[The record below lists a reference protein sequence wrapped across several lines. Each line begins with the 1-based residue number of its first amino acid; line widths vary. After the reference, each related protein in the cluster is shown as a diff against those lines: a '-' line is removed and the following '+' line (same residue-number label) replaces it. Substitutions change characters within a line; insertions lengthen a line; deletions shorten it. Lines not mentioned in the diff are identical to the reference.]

1 MKVTTTAQ
9 MGLLSLILRSSNLK
23 LIRSNQ
29 QLSIL
34 FLLLI
39 NGLQVDSMDYTCI
52 EGMSSIGGN
61 KAFQYGEIKNIS
73 FFSLDELIKCF
84 LPKVNIFA
92 TIVKAQKC
100 QAMHLQYSKPISVT
114 TLLLL

>member
-9 MGLLSLILRSSNLK
+9 MGLLSSILRSINLK

-29 QLSIL
+29 QLWIL

-52 EGMSSIGGN
+52 EGMSSIGGI
-61 KAFQYGEIKNIS
+61 FQYGEMEVFFYMEKLKI
-73 FFSLDELIKCF
+73 FSLLF
-84 LPKVNIFA
+84 FR
-92 TIVKAQKC
+92 
-100 QAMHLQYSKPISVT
+100 
-114 TLLLL
+114 